1 MWPSTWRDI
10 PISLVNA
17 LDRHALLACL
27 SCKLSTAKAIASTT
41 TVGNLADSIFIP
53 SAVPDPRDDRS
64 RRSDGSEIIL
74 NAPIG
79 LRTDSGVRDIGVKRG
94 EANGMGKPLAFGIGR
109 HLGSKHTAASTK
121 HGLDLYCTLARGS
134 Y

>member
-1 MWPSTWRDI
+1 MNATIINIQIILAHGKDIDPSQTWRDI

-94 EANGMGKPLAFGIGR
+94 EANGEEVGFWYRTASGA
-109 HLGSKHTAASTK
+109 SK
-121 HGLDLYCTLARGS
+121 
-134 Y
+134 